1 MRSSHEQENIT
12 RITERSPIF
21 SDARFWV
28 YVRTRTLHQHEIAR
42 TFATTGRRVASWQD
56 PAVLRFLSTLAAT
69 AATLAATTLATANA
83 AALATA
89 ALATAA
95 LATAA
100 LAGAAHATAARA
112 TAAAVAA
119 TATLATATRTLS
131 DGAGLILFVWRPNCT
146 AAATGN
152 EHGAGQQA
160 G

>member
-100 LAGAAHATAARA
+100 LAAAALA
-112 TAAAVAA
+112 TAAALAA

>member
-69 AATLAATTLATANA
+69 AATLAATTLATATA

-89 ALATAA
+89 ALAAAALAAAA

-100 LAGAAHATAARA
+100 AL
-112 TAAAVAA
+112 AA

-131 DGAGLILFVWRPNCT
+131 DGAGLILFVWRPNC
-146 AAATGN
+146 
-152 EHGAGQQA
+152 
-160 G
+160 

>member
-69 AATLAATTLATANA
+69 AATLAATTLATATA

-100 LAGAAHATAARA
+100 LAAAALA
-112 TAAAVAA
+112 TAAALAA

>member
-69 AATLAATTLATANA
+69 AATLAATTLATATA

-95 LATAA
+95 LAAAA
-100 LAGAAHATAARA
+100 LA
-112 TAAAVAA
+112 TAAALAA